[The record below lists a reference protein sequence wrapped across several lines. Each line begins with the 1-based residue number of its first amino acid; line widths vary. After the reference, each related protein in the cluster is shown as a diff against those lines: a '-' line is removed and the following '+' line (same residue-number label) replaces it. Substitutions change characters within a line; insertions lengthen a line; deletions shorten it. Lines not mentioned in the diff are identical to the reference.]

1 MRLTLVLSAK
11 IFEVKQPTSL
21 EEIAAKLKDFK
32 VSENEKHADR
42 EFELITNVTDLDMKN
57 EILYGVFSRDKVVY
71 INQRGQLTPVLKT
84 IQAIIFFRE
93 VGNRVFLTVVQNKHF
108 ANYVATV
115 LSHHLFLNYR
125 SIVEARIPPENLQ
138 RYHEAN
144 PEATKVI
151 FFDSLDYPGVDKV
164 ALYGESLISTGKYE
178 EYLAHGKIW
187 YLVFSVKG
195 SNAVLGVTRNCV
207 VVTFSRMSEAKFIQ
221 YILDNVFPL
230 ID

>member
-1 MRLTLVLSAK
+1 MVLSAK

-21 EEIAAKLKDFK
+21 EEIAAKLKDFMIT
-32 VSENEKHADR
+32 ENEKHGDKD
-42 EFELITNVTDLDMKN
+42 FELITCVTDLDLKK
-57 EILYGVFSRDKVVY
+57 ETLFCTFSRDKVIY
-71 INQRGQLTPVLKT
+71 INQRGQNTPVLRT
-84 IQAIIFFRE
+84 IQAIVFFQRR
-93 VGNRVFLTVVQNKHF
+93 GNRIFLTVVQNKHF
-108 ANYVATV
+108 ANYVATT
-115 LSHHLFLNYR
+115 LSYQLFLNYK

-151 FFDSLDYPGVDKV
+151 FFDSLDYPGVNKV

-195 SNAVLGVTRNCV
+195 SNAVLGVTRNCIV
-207 VVTFSRMSEAKFIQ
+207 VSFSRMSEAQFIQ
-221 YILDNVFPL
+221 YILENIFPL

>member
-1 MRLTLVLSAK
+1 MVLSAK
-11 IFEVKQPTSL
+11 IFEIKQPTSFD
-21 EEIAAKLKDFK
+21 EIAAKLRDFR
-32 VSENEKHADR
+32 VVEHQKHGDVD
-42 EFELITNVTDLDMKN
+42 FELVTDVSKLDLRDGM
-57 EILYGVFSRDKVVY
+57 LFGLFSRDKVIYV
-71 INQRGQLTPVLKT
+71 NQRGEVKPVLKT
-84 IQAIIFFRE
+84 IQATVFFH
-93 VGNRVFLTVVQNKHF
+93 NQNNKTYLTVVQNKHF
-108 ANYVATV
+108 ANYVASV

-125 SIVEARIPPENLQ
+125 SIVEARIPSENLQ

-164 ALYGESLISTGKYE
+164 ALYGPSLISTGKYE

-207 VVTFSRMSEAKFIQ
+207 VVSFSRMSEAQFIE
-221 YILDNVFPL
+221 YVVANVFPL
-230 ID
+230 MG